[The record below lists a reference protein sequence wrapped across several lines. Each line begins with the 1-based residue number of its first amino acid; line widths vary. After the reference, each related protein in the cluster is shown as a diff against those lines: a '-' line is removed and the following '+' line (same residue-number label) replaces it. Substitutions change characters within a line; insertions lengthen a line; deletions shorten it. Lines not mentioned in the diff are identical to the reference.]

1 MEDNFNTI
9 WAALLSNGSSPRN
22 REATRSY
29 WDTLTKAQH
38 QQLLTIITNKLRQGR
53 FVHYDPI
60 RALRENLRACKVVE
74 PPFLHGDEKGDLV
87 QVRYNGLYKIC
98 TRETMQ
104 QFNLEFVRDWLP
116 YVD

>member
-9 WAALLSNGSSPRN
+9 WATLLSNGSSPRN

-38 QQLLTIITNKLRQGR
+38 QQLLTNITNKLRQGR

-74 PPFLHGDEKGDLV
+74 PPFLHGDEKAST
-87 QVRYNGLYKIC
+87 KSAPAKPC
-98 TRETMQ
+98 SSSTS
-104 QFNLEFVRDWLP
+104 NLSAIGYRTSIK
-116 YVD
+116 